1 MDTEA
6 QDLKALPPWQRKR
19 PVVYISGPMTGLPE
33 FNLPAF
39 RTAKAALVALGFDV
53 LSPADVA
60 GAEGTDKPRA
70 FYIRRDLEML
80 LKADAIF
87 LLDGWD
93 KSKGAL
99 LELNVAHE
107 LGLLMLKGIGP

>member
-1 MDTEA
+1 MATEA
-6 QDLKALPPWQRKR
+6 QDLKVLPPWQRKR

-39 RTAKAALVALGFDV
+39 RTTKAALVALGFDV

-60 GAEGTDKPRA
+60 DTEGTGKPRA
-70 FYIRRDLEML
+70 FYMRRDIEML
-80 LKADAIF
+80 LKADAIL
-87 LLDGWD
+87 LLDGWN

-99 LELNVAHE
+99 LEFDVAHE
-107 LGLLMLKGIGP
+107 LGLLVITGIGP